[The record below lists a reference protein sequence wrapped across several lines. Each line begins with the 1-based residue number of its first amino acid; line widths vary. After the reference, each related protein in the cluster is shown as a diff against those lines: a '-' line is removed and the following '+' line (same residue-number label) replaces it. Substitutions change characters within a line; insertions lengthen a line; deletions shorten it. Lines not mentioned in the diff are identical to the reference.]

1 MEENKWQK
9 LEAHIE
15 ALGGAPHNWD
25 FAKEERNPPTPV
37 LWEEIDKLLFPDDR
51 WLVKDIFPKEGVSI
65 VASISGEGK
74 SLVIMHLAK
83 CLAEGSAW
91 FGDPRFQTQ
100 KSRVLYVNLE
110 MAESEMQRRGRMMKF
125 NNADSNLFILNE
137 DDFNLNN
144 GNKDKGQDDK
154 KYRWLLNFIRQKEVN
169 VLIVDTFRPATG
181 GMREE
186 KAEEVRAFFQKF
198 QILKNSG
205 VSVIFTE
212 HLRKPAQF
220 EGKIPKK
227 EQLFGSQDKVASVET
242 LLMLRKDEVTQQTCF
257 YQRKNRLGP
266 EIRPFAVKISDALE
280 EERKVFKFEYLGEI
294 EEEANKKEAAKA
306 LIFETLSSGEM
317 RTTKELIEIA
327 KIKKEAGQK
336 NIRQALS
343 ELVLLKQIDFIKVG
357 KQNSYFIPK
366 EEAAPVGM
374 VSPTEI
380 DSIFDET

>member
-1 MEENKWQK
+1 MDQEKRQRLEE
-9 LEAHIE
+9 HIDS
-15 ALGGAPHNWD
+15 LGGAVREWD
-25 FAKEERNPPTPV
+25 FVREDQKAPAPV
-37 LWEEIDKLLFPDDR
+37 LWQEIDNLSFPDDR

-65 VASISGEGK
+65 VASVSGEGK

-91 FGDPRFQTQ
+91 FGEERFKAQ
-100 KSRVLYVNLE
+100 KSTVLYVNLE
-110 MAESEMQRRGRMMKF
+110 MSVSEMQRRGRMMKYDPL
-125 NNADSNLFILNE
+125 DSSLFILNE
-137 DDFNLNN
+137 DDFNLN
-144 GNKDKGQDDK
+144 GTGEQDK
-154 KYRWLLNFIRQKEVN
+154 KYRWLLNFILQKQIN

-186 KAEEVRAFFQKF
+186 KAEEVRRFFQKF

-220 EGKIPKK
+220 EGKVPKK

-242 LLMLRKDEVTQQTCF
+242 LLMLRKDDATQETCF

-266 EIRPFAVKISDALE
+266 EIKPFAVKITDVLE
-280 EERKVFKFEYLGEI
+280 NERKVFKFDYIGEI
-294 EEEANKKEAAKA
+294 EEDANKKEAAKA

-343 ELVLLKQIDFIKVG
+343 ELVLLKQIDFVKVG

-366 EEAAPVGM
+366 EEAVPIGM

-380 DSIFDET
+380 NSIFDET